1 MSWIKTVAY
10 DEAKGRLK
18 KLYDRVKG
26 PDDNI
31 DNIMLSHSLRAHTM
45 EGHMALY
52 KAVLHHS
59 ANTVPKWFLECLGV
73 YVSLLN
79 RCDYCVEHHFQGLL
93 RLLKDDERAN
103 AIRSAF
109 EADAPENT
117 FSGKE
122 LAALRYAHTLTNT
135 PSDTNENHIQAMRDA
150 GFDDGE
156 ILEINQV
163 VAYFCYANRTILG
176 LGTTTDGDIIGLSPR
191 DSDHPDDWNHT

>member
-1 MSWIKTVAY
+1 MPWIKTVAY
-10 DEAKGRLK
+10 DEAEGRLK
-18 KLYDRVKG
+18 RLYDRVKG

-59 ANTVPKWFLECLGV
+59 ANKVPKWFLECLGV

-79 RCDYCVEHHFQGLL
+79 RCDYCVEHHFRGLM
-93 RLLKDDERAN
+93 RLLKDDDRAI

-109 EADAPENT
+109 ETDTLGEV

-122 LAALRYAHTLTNT
+122 LAALRYAKVLTLV
-135 PSDTNENHIQAMRDA
+135 PSDINENHIQAMRGA

-163 VAYFCYANRTILG
+163 VAYFSYANRTILG
-176 LGTTTDGDIIGLSPR
+176 LGTTTDGDVIGLSPG
-191 DSDHPDDWNHT
+191 DSDNPEDWNHT